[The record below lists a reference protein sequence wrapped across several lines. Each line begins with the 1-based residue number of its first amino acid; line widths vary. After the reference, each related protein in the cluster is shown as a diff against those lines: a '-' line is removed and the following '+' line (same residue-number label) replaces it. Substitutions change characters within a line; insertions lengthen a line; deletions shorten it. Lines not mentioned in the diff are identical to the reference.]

1 MTDFIE
7 FSGKLLL
14 VFAASFALCWLSA
27 CNAIKEQTEEDW
39 KSLTA
44 EERANDRI
52 RNYVAQRQC
61 GKRIGGVV
69 QAGDLEARHVQQSL
83 AAMREQGA
91 CSHPQQ
97 RIIRG
102 RRARG
107 RGGDGESHDS
117 RGGT

>member
-52 RNYVAQRQC
+52 RNYVAS
-61 GKRIGGVV
+61 KLAKY
-69 QAGDLEARHVQQSL
+69 AGE
-83 AAMREQGA
+83 GW
-91 CSHPQQ
+91 
-97 RIIRG
+97 
-102 RRARG
+102 
-107 RGGDGESHDS
+107 S
-117 RGGT
+117 RGYAIANRTALMFASCATVIWFVAYAVWTYR